1 MPVSEAETTP
11 QDEPAFDRLEEA
23 AVRLVRT
30 VEELRTRVQ
39 EAEEKN
45 AELSEL
51 VRRFTGDEAEADR
64 LLSRLTSLQEQ
75 NRDLRSRMD
84 EGRDGVDRLL
94 ARIRFLEEQ
103 R

>member
-11 QDEPAFDRLEEA
+11 QDAPAFHRLEEA
-23 AVRLVRT
+23 ATRLVRT

-75 NRDLRSRMD
+75 NQDLRSRMD

>member
-1 MPVSEAETTP
+1 VPVSEAETTP
-11 QDEPAFDRLEEA
+11 EDQRAFDRLEEA
-23 AVRLVRT
+23 AAQLVDT

-39 EAEEKN
+39 AAEEKN

-64 LLSRLTSLQEQ
+64 LLSRLTSLQDQ
-75 NRDLRSRMD
+75 NEDLRSRMD